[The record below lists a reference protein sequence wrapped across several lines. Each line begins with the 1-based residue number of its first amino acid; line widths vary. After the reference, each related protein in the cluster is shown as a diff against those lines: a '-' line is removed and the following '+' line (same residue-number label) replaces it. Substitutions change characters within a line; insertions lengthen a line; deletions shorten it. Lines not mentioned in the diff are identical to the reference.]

1 MSTHARGSVG
11 IAMIAALVLV
21 EIVIVVAVLGG
32 GLQHD
37 LTLQRIDTNRAFYAA
52 EAGAAMA
59 TREVWLNTDEDGDGA
74 IGSISDDGDSDNNP
88 VVGQASVVVERTD
101 EAGSVLLEATG
112 RTARARRRVEMR
124 LEN

>member
-1 MSTHARGSVG
+1 MKAAERGSIG

-21 EIVIVVAVLGG
+21 EVVIVVAVLGG

-59 TREVWLNTDEDGDGA
+59 TREVWMNTDEDGDGT

-88 VVGQASVVVERTD
+88 VVGEASVVVLRTD
-101 EAGSVLLEATG
+101 LAEGVLFVATG
-112 RTARARRRVEMR
+112 RTAHARRRVELR
-124 LEN
+124 VK